1 MAFTV
6 NVNKVNGVNVTNYVI
21 SITPDMLV
29 GPMRSIDG
37 LTTGAALVCLKD
49 APSSAPNRSLD
60 LVNEYELTETYA
72 AVELLLAAAAVSSI
86 TLTNAVLAGTPTA
99 TTAATAN
106 NSTQIATTAFVQ
118 ANFTAK
124 LAKLSTTA
132 LVAGSSGAI
141 ADTRITANSAVS
153 VNRLTQDGT
162 FAPGGYEVALNA
174 GVGYTITARK
184 VDGTLENA
192 CTDTVCATIVY

>member
-72 AVELLLAAAAVSSI
+72 AVETLLAAAAVSSI
-86 TLTNAVLAGTPTA
+86 TLAGVALTGTPTA
-99 TTAATAN
+99 PTAAT
-106 NSTQIATTAFVQ
+106 STSTTQIATTAFVQ
-118 ANFTAK
+118 ANFAAK
-124 LAKLSTTA
+124 VAKKSTTA
-132 LVAGSSGAI
+132 LVAGTTGAV
-141 ADTRITANSAVS
+141 ADALITANSAVS
-153 VNRLTQDGT
+153 VQRVV
-162 FAPGGYEVALNA
+162 PGGTVSAGGYKITLSA
-174 GVGYTITARK
+174 GVGYTINALKADMTA
-184 VDGTLENA
+184 ENLN
-192 CTDTVCATIVY
+192 TDTICATIVY

>member
-72 AVELLLAAAAVSSI
+72 AVETLLAAAAVSSI
-86 TLTNAVLAGTPTA
+86 TLAGVALTGTPTA
-99 TTAATAN
+99 PTAATSTSN
-106 NSTQIATTAFVQ
+106 TQIATTAFVQ

-124 LAKLSTTA
+124 LAKKSTTA
-132 LVAGSSGAI
+132 LVAGELI
-141 ADTRITANSAVS
+141 VADALITANSAVS
-153 VNRLTQDGT
+153 VQRVV
-162 FAPGGYEVALNA
+162 PGGTASEGGYKITLSA
-174 GVGYTITARK
+174 GVGYTINALKADMTA
-184 VDGTLENA
+184 ENLN
-192 CTDTVCATIVY
+192 TDTICATIVY

>member
-86 TLTNAVLAGTPTA
+86 TLAGVALTGTPTA
-99 TTAATAN
+99 PTAAT
-106 NSTQIATTAFVQ
+106 STSTTQIATTAFVQ
-118 ANFTAK
+118 ANFAAK
-124 LAKLSTTA
+124 LAKKSTTA
-132 LVAGSSGAI
+132 LVAGELI
-141 ADTRITANSAVS
+141 VADALITANSAVS
-153 VNRLTQDGT
+153 VTRLTQGGT

-192 CTDTVCATIVY
+192 CTDTICATIVY

>member
-6 NVNKVNGVNVTNYVI
+6 NVNKVNGVNVTNFVI

-37 LTTGAALVCLKD
+37 LTTGAALISLND
-49 APSSAPNRSLD
+49 APSSANNRSLP
-60 LVNEYELTETYA
+60 LVVEYELVETYA

-86 TLTNAVLAGTPTA
+86 TLANVALTGTPTA
-99 TTAATAN
+99 ITAATSN
-106 NSTQIATTAFVQ
+106 NSTQVATTAYVQ

-132 LVAGSSGAI
+132 LVAGSSGALVD
-141 ADTRITANSAVS
+141 ARITANSAVS
-153 VNRLTQDGT
+153 VTRLTQGGT

>member
-29 GPMRSIDG
+29 GPMRSSDG
-37 LTTGAALVCLKD
+37 FAAGAALVCLKD

-86 TLTNAVLAGTPTA
+86 TLAGVALTGTPTA
-99 TTAATAN
+99 PTAAT
-106 NSTQIATTAFVQ
+106 STSTTQIATTAFVQ
-118 ANFTAK
+118 ANFAAK
-124 LAKLSTTA
+124 VAKKSTTA
-132 LVAGSSGAI
+132 LVAGELI
-141 ADTRITANSAVS
+141 VADALITANSAVS
-153 VNRLTQDGT
+153 VQRVV
-162 FAPGGYEVALNA
+162 PGGTASEGGYKITLSA
-174 GVGYTITARK
+174 GVGYTINALKADMTA
-184 VDGTLENA
+184 ENLN
-192 CTDTVCATIVY
+192 TDTICATIVY

>member
-6 NVNKVNGVNVTNYVI
+6 NVNKINGENVTNFVV

-29 GPMRSIDG
+29 SPMKSIDG
-37 LTTGAALVCLKD
+37 LTTGVALIYVKDPENAAN
-49 APSSAPNRSLD
+49 NRSLD
-60 LVNEYELTETYA
+60 LVVEYELTETYA

-99 TTAATAN
+99 TTAATSN

-153 VNRLTQDGT
+153 VNRLTQGGT

-192 CTDTVCATIVY
+192 CTDTVAATIVY

>member
-60 LVNEYELTETYA
+60 LVNENELTETYA
-72 AVELLLAAAAVSSI
+72 AVEALLAAAAVSSI
-86 TLTNAVLAGTPTA
+86 TLAGVALTGTPTA
-99 TTAATAN
+99 PTAAT
-106 NSTQIATTAFVQ
+106 STSTTQIATTAFVQ
-118 ANFTAK
+118 ANFAVK
-124 LAKLSTTA
+124 VAKLSTIA
-132 LVAGSSGAI
+132 LVAGTTGAV
-141 ADTRITANSAVS
+141 ADALITANSAVS
-153 VNRLTQDGT
+153 VTRLTQGGT

-192 CTDTVCATIVY
+192 CTDTICATIVY

>member
-72 AVELLLAAAAVSSI
+72 AVETLLAAASVSSI
-86 TLTNAVLAGTPTA
+86 TLAGVALTGTPTA
-99 TTAATAN
+99 PTAAT
-106 NSTQIATTAFVQ
+106 STSTTQIATTAFVQ
-118 ANFTAK
+118 ANFAAK
-124 LAKLSTTA
+124 VAKKSTTA
-132 LVAGSSGAI
+132 LVAGEVI
-141 ADTRITANSAVS
+141 VADALITANSAVS
-153 VNRLTQDGT
+153 VNRLTQGGT
-162 FAPGGYEVALNA
+162 FAPGGYEVVLNA

-192 CTDTVCATIVY
+192 CTDTICATIVY

>member
-153 VNRLTQDGT
+153 VNRLTQGGT